1 MSTAN
6 VAPRAGI
13 RGGAMLGIWSR
24 SESGTTTWTSHRLR
38 TAIAMANPSHP
49 STRTL
54 ADWDVSQLIGECIRA
69 WNLTRHAWAAT
80 HGCLAGEEGFEPSIP

>member
-13 RGGAMLGIWSR
+13 SGAAMPWIWSR
-24 SESGTTTWTSHRLR
+24 SGSGTTTRTSHRLR
-38 TAIAMANPSHP
+38 TAIAMAKPSQM

-54 ADWDVSQLIGECIRA
+54 ADRDVSQLIGGVYPG
-69 WNLTRHAWAAT
+69 LGT
-80 HGCLAGEEGFEPSIP
+80 